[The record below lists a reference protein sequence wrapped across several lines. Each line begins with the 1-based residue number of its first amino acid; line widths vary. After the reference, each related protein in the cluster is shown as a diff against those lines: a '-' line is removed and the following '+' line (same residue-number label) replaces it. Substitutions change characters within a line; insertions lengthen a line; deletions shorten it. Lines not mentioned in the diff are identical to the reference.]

1 MFRTLDNSVIACDV
15 ISCVPNNNSFESSA
29 NNLSFNFIFE
39 YKSLSNE
46 NTQIKDKSYI
56 FTEFIK
62 AKKTIGVTFL
72 GVPSQ
77 SAVLCCWRHVAV
89 GLLTQHSDR
98 RERNQVEVKSA

>member
-1 MFRTLDNSVIACDV
+1 MMFRALGNSVIACDV

-62 AKKTIGVTFL
+62 AKKTIGVTVFWGSPVGL
-72 GVPSQ
+72 R
-77 SAVLCCWRHVAV
+77 CRCAV
-89 GLLTQHSDR
+89 GDM
-98 RERNQVEVKSA
+98 

>member
-1 MFRTLDNSVIACDV
+1 M
-15 ISCVPNNNSFESSA
+15 
-29 NNLSFNFIFE
+29 FE

-62 AKKTIGVTFL
+62 AKKTIGVIVFWGSPVGL
-72 GVPSQ
+72 R
-77 SAVLCCWRHVAV
+77 CCLRPVAV

-98 RERNQVEVKSA
+98 RERNQVKVKVKSA